1 MVRAALGSQLQ
12 TTSPVVTAAAS
23 VTSPS
28 AGVVAPQGP
37 TSFNSPGTTVL
48 TSTMIQ
54 QQPLLMGLPTLLPQ
68 LPAEP
73 PLEQK
78 QLLVTQLVGET
89 GMNHQFSE
97 KCLSENSW
105 QYDKAIHAFQCLKD
119 KNALPR
125 EALIQ

>member
-37 TSFNSPGTTVL
+37 TSFNSPGATVL

-73 PLEQK
+73 PLEVMVILTKQRWYYLIMQQK

-97 KCLSENSW
+97 K
-105 QYDKAIHAFQCLKD
+105 
-119 KNALPR
+119 
-125 EALIQ
+125 